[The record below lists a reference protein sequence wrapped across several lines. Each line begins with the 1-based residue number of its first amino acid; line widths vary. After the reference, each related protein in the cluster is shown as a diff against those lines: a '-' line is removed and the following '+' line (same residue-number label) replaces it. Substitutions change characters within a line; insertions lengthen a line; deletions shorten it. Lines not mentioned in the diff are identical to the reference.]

1 VEDYMDK
8 KMGIRYQI
16 EETRQILNNKLLQNT
31 LNKDTIDTDILNIS
45 WKLDKLIAQFMKEEI
60 LHK

>member
-1 VEDYMDK
+1 MDK